1 MSRTLTA
8 REKQLALIVGTV
20 VFLFGNYLLIE
31 GIWKSTTRLRG
42 EIASKTKQLQ
52 FSRSMTSDLAFWEQR
67 DAWLKA
73 KQPRLE
79 NPDTAGVQLLNQIK
93 DLAKK
98 HSVLLENPA
107 IRVPE
112 RQANYTSISVEVET
126 KSAWKP
132 LISFLHELQN
142 PEQFIAVETA
152 NLKIDPADATQMR
165 GRFRIARWYAP
176 R

>member
-1 MSRTLTA
+1 MTRHLST
-8 REKQLALIVGTV
+8 REKQLALVVGTV
-20 VFLFGNYLLIE
+20 VFLFGSYLLIE
-31 GIWKSTTRLRG
+31 TLWKTTNRLRSD
-42 EIASKTKQLQ
+42 IASKTKQLNL
-52 FSRSMTSDLAFWEQR
+52 SRSLISDLAFWEQR
-67 DAWLKA
+67 DAWLRA
-73 KQPRLE
+73 KQPHLE

-107 IRVPE
+107 IRLPD

-132 LISFLHELQN
+132 LISFLHELQS

-152 NLKIDPADATQMR
+152 NLKIDAADPTQMR